1 MVKKHPDYILAF
13 IILIFLILGIL
24 ILYSVSA
31 PISQERF
38 GTSFYYLKR
47 QVLLGFLPGITLG
60 FFFFQIPLT
69 SLKKITPFLFFV
81 NLIFLGMV
89 FLPKVGVAIGG
100 ANRWIS
106 LGPISFQP
114 SEFLKI
120 SFIMYLGAWLSKNED
135 FQGKKQRWSEKIR
148 IAAFLIIIG
157 VIVTTLIFQPDFS
170 TMAMI
175 VAVGI
180 LMFFSGKTPF
190 WATALIM
197 LLIFGSFILLLHFA
211 PYRLARIKVFL
222 NPEIDPLGIGYQ
234 LRQSLISVGS
244 GGTSGLGLGMSLQK
258 LGFLPHPLADS
269 IFAVFAEETGFVGSL
284 ILTLLFLIF
293 FWRGIEISKRSS
305 SNFLKLVALGTS
317 SWITLQ
323 AFWHIGSLIGIL
335 PLSGIPFPFVSYG
348 ASHLINELAGVGILL
363 NISKNI

>member
-1 MVKKHPDYILAF
+1 MKKHPDYILAF

-81 NLIFLGMV
+81 NLILLGMV
-89 FLPKVGVAIGG
+89 FMPKIGLSIGG

-120 SFIMYLGAWLSKNED
+120 SFIMYLGAWLSKNEN
-135 FQGKKQRWSEKIR
+135 FQGKKQGWSEKIR

-157 VIVTTLIFQPDFS
+157 VITATLIFQPDFS

-175 VAVGI
+175 VAVAI

-190 WATALIM
+190 WGTFLIV

-222 NPEIDPLGIGYQ
+222 NPEIDPLGMGYQ
-234 LRQSLISVGS
+234 LRQSLIAVGS

-335 PLSGIPFPFVSYG
+335 PLSGIPFPFISYG
-348 ASHLINELAGVGILL
+348 ASHLIVEFIGAGVLL
-363 NISKNI
+363 NISKQT